1 MVANVRSVASTERR
15 DIYPSSTT
23 ARVPLPRLAPNSRR
37 RARGFVQLD
46 VYAALTVATAVLT
59 STVAAQTPIGC
70 SLMTTRRRECNERRR
85 STSRSCNGNGL
96 RALASAA

>member
-59 STVAAQTPIGC
+59 STVAAQTPIG
-70 SLMTTRRRECNERRR
+70 
-85 STSRSCNGNGL
+85 
-96 RALASAA
+96 